1 MADTAA
7 SKIEYS
13 VISSLAALRSS
24 AEILR
29 DCPELDGKARDR
41 FLQIILS
48 EETRLE
54 SSLRSLLDRSGTSP
68 SSIPD
73 LAP

>member
-7 SKIEYS
+7 NRIEHS
-13 VISSLAALRSS
+13 MITSLAALRSS

-29 DCPELDGKARDR
+29 DHPELEGKARDR

-48 EETRLE
+48 EEARLE
-54 SSLRSLLDRSGTSP
+54 NTLRSLLDHSGTTP
-68 SSIPD
+68 SSTPD